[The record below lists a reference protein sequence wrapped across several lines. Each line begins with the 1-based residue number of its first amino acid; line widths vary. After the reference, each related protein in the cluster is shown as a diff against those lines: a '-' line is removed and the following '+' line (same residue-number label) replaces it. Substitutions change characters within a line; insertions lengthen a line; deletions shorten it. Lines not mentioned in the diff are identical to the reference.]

1 MYMCVCARIYVCMH
15 KLKCIYIYASILYLC
30 IYPYTKGIKLLF
42 KVIEAI
48 IIQNNNGRYLSFPLY
63 CSSQDLTR
71 KLWICK
77 TSYQASTFCGVGFP
91 EKGISSSS
99 LAFDVYETRETIERV
114 LLCFITDRYGPGVPS
129 RASQETRTHDS
140 ESPTYHF
147 TLSSLQS

>member
-1 MYMCVCARIYVCMH
+1 MCVCARIYVCMH

-77 TSYQASTFCGVGFP
+77 TSIKLRRFVALASQKMVYQAPAWHLMCTRLEKRSSVCCFVLLQIVTVPGFLHERAKRHAP
-91 EKGISSSS
+91 TLIPSCSSSK
-99 LAFDVYETRETIERV
+99 
-114 LLCFITDRYGPGVPS
+114 G
-129 RASQETRTHDS
+129 
-140 ESPTYHF
+140 
-147 TLSSLQS
+147 LSN